1 MAMEGVGLGA
11 TKVAPSMNRERVT
24 FIKRVYVCMY
34 VFMYVCMYV
43 CMYIC
48 MYVCMYVY
56 IYIHLFAKI
65 IFAFSIKNACNC
77 RIFDARCANSLVGIH
92 ALLSEL

>member
-56 IYIHLFAKI
+56 IYIHTYRYI
-65 IFAFSIKNACNC
+65 YI
-77 RIFDARCANSLVGIH
+77 SLVLN
-92 ALLSEL
+92 LLLVEKSQCFKIVWY